1 MLYNNALKASFKLYK
16 EVKSLDLPVN
26 TLLHMF
32 DHMVKPIALYGCE
45 IWGILTVG
53 KQGKNKDLY
62 DLYKDFEVENLNIQF
77 CKFLLGLNKKSTN
90 IAVLSE
96 LGRLPMFCL
105 IIIAV
110 FSFWHRLEKMPETSL
125 LYCAYTESV
134 NLCNIN
140 VNSWYK
146 TVVFLSEKI
155 GTNISLSRYKNLSL
169 SCLSLSSI

>member
-1 MLYNNALKASFKLYK
+1 
-16 EVKSLDLPVN
+16 
-26 TLLHMF
+26 
-32 DHMVKPIALYGCE
+32 MVKPIALYGE

-62 DLYKDFEVENLNIQF
+62 DLYKDFEAENLNIKV

-125 LYCAYTESV
+125 LYCAY
-134 NLCNIN
+134 
-140 VNSWYK
+140 
-146 TVVFLSEKI
+146 
-155 GTNISLSRYKNLSL
+155 
-169 SCLSLSSI
+169 